1 MKRTHHCNE
10 LRPAHIGQTV
20 TLSGWVHSRR
30 DLGGLIFI
38 DIRDREGRT
47 QTVFD
52 PSALARDIFEQA
64 AALRSE
70 CVISVTGKVRE
81 RPEGTRNPKIATG
94 EIEVA
99 ATGLEVLNMAEVLP
113 FPVDDPEVAK
123 SVNEE
128 LRLQYRYLDL
138 RRPEMAR
145 NLRLRSKVAVA
156 TRAYFDEQ
164 GFLEVETPTL
174 FKSTP
179 EGAREFLVPSRTNPG
194 KFYALPQSPQ
204 QFKQILMVGGVEK
217 YFQLAR
223 CYRDEDQ
230 RADRQLEFTQI
241 DLEMSFI
248 EREDIYSLIEGLLK
262 RVWKTA
268 LNMDIA
274 TPFKRMTF
282 EEALNRFGIDKPDMR
297 FGLELADLTDDFR
310 ASAFKVFSGAV
321 AAGGVVKAINAKGLA
336 GVTQGQIETMTE
348 YAKSFGAKG
357 LAFIKVEK
365 GEWKSPIVKFFSDA
379 EKAALT
385 TKLKIEED
393 DLILF
398 AADQWLNACEIL
410 GKIRGY
416 CAELLKAQ
424 GKLSIPANRF
434 DFLWVVDFPLLSFD
448 KEQNRWYSSHHP
460 FTAPVA
466 ADIPLL
472 KTDPKKVRGQ
482 HYDVVVNGVELGGG
496 SIRIHQPAVQKLVFE
511 EVLQIPPEVVQARF
525 GYMLEAFKYG
535 APPHGGIALG
545 FDRLIAILCG
555 TPSIR
560 DVIAFPKTA
569 KGADL
574 MTDSPAGV
582 EPKQLRDLYLE
593 LKIPEEALAD
603 PPISSFAKNS
613 NQIISY
619 NTMKKN
625 ILLLAAI
632 ALMGTMTLAL
642 NELRA
647 QNAPPSPGAPT
658 SPGFTPGPGQ
668 GRPGMPPGFRG
679 RPGGRYGQTIMFLR
693 MSKAELERSTDDF
706 DGHRQSAIEAVDK
719 AMQEL
724 QAVQTSI
731 QAAAAA
737 KAAAAKAAAAAAA
750 QSNQPPAQPAP
761 AAPAAPSQ

>member
-10 LRPAHIGQTV
+10 LRPAHIGREA

-52 PSALARDIFEQA
+52 PSDLPKELFDRA

-70 CVISVTGKVRE
+70 CVVSVSGKVRP
-81 RPEGTRNPKIATG
+81 RPDGTNNSKIATG
-94 EIEVA
+94 EIEIA
-99 ATGLEVLNMAEVLP
+99 ATALEVLNMAEVLP

-123 SVNEE
+123 TVNEE

-138 RRPEMAR
+138 RRPEMVR
-145 NLRLRSKVAVA
+145 NFRLRSKVATA
-156 TRAYFDEQ
+156 TRVFFDEQ
-164 GFLEVETPTL
+164 GFLEVETPML

-179 EGAREFLVPSRTNPG
+179 EGAREFLIPSRQHPG

-204 QFKQILMVGGVEK
+204 QFKQILMVGGIEK
-217 YFQLAR
+217 YFQIAR
-223 CYRDEDQ
+223 CFRDEDQ

-248 EREDIYSLIEGLLK
+248 EREDIYALIEGLLK

-268 LNMDIA
+268 LDLDIP
-274 TPFKRMTF
+274 TPFPRLSF
-282 EEALNRFGIDKPDMR
+282 QEALNRFGIDKPDMR
-297 FGLELADLTDDFR
+297 YGMELADFTEEFR
-310 ASAFKVFSGAV
+310 ASTFKVFSGAI
-321 AAGGVVKAINAKGLA
+321 AGGGVVKALNAKGLA
-336 GVTQGQIETMTE
+336 DATQGQIETMTE

-357 LAFIKVEK
+357 LAYIKVEK

-379 EKAALT
+379 EKAALAG
-385 TKLKIEED
+385 KLKIEEG

-398 AADQWLNACEIL
+398 AADQWLAACEIL

-416 CAELLKAQ
+416 CADVLKSR
-424 GKLSIPANRF
+424 GKLVIAPNRF

-466 ADIPLL
+466 EDVPLL
-472 KTDPKKVRGQ
+472 AADPKKVRGQ
-482 HYDVVVNGVELGGG
+482 HYDIVVNGVELGGG
-496 SIRIHQPAVQKLVFE
+496 SIRIHQPEVQRLIFE
-511 EVLQIPPEVVQARF
+511 QVLQIPPDLVKARF
-525 GYMLEAFKYG
+525 GYMLEAFRYG

-582 EPKQLRDLYLE
+582 EARQLRDLHLE
-593 LKIPEEALAD
+593 VKVGKTEAKPPEAE
-603 PPISSFAKNS
+603 
-613 NQIISY
+613 
-619 NTMKKN
+619 
-625 ILLLAAI
+625 
-632 ALMGTMTLAL
+632 
-642 NELRA
+642 
-647 QNAPPSPGAPT
+647 
-658 SPGFTPGPGQ
+658 
-668 GRPGMPPGFRG
+668 RPK
-679 RPGGRYGQTIMFLR
+679 QHL
-693 MSKAELERSTDDF
+693 
-706 DGHRQSAIEAVDK
+706 
-719 AMQEL
+719 
-724 QAVQTSI
+724 
-731 QAAAAA
+731 
-737 KAAAAKAAAAAAA
+737 
-750 QSNQPPAQPAP
+750 
-761 AAPAAPSQ
+761 

>member
-52 PSALARDIFEQA
+52 PSDLPKELFDRA

-70 CVISVTGKVRE
+70 CVISVTGKVRH
-81 RPEGTRNPKIATG
+81 RPAGTNNPKIVTG
-94 EIEVA
+94 EVEVGVTA
-99 ATGLEVLNMAEVLP
+99 LEVLNMAEVLP
-113 FPVDDPEVAK
+113 FPVDDPEVAAK
-123 SVNEE
+123 VNEE

-145 NLRLRSKVAVA
+145 NLRLRSKVATA
-156 TRAYFDEQ
+156 TRVFLDEQ

-179 EGAREFLVPSRTNPG
+179 EGAREFLIPSRREPG

-204 QFKQILMVGGVEK
+204 QFKQILMVAGVER

-230 RADRQLEFTQI
+230 RADRQLEFTQV

-248 EREDIYSLIEGLLK
+248 EREDIYALIEGLLK

-268 LNMDIA
+268 LNMDIP
-274 TPFKRMTF
+274 TPFKRLSF
-282 EEALNRFGIDKPDMR
+282 NEALNRFGIDKPDMR
-297 FGLELADLTDDFR
+297 FGMELVDFTEEFR
-310 ASAFKVFSGAV
+310 ASGFKVFSGAV
-321 AAGGVVKAINAKGLA
+321 ANGGVVKALNAKGLA
-336 GVTQGQIETMTE
+336 DATQGQIETMTE

-365 GEWKSPIVKFFSDA
+365 GEWKSPIVKFFNDS
-379 EKAALT
+379 EKSALT
-385 TKLKIEED
+385 QKLGIEEG

-398 AADQWLNACEIL
+398 AADQWLTACEIL
-410 GKIRGY
+410 GKIRLY
-416 CAELLKAQ
+416 CADVQKSK
-424 GKLSIPANRF
+424 GKLNIPADKF
-434 DFLWVVDFPLLSFD
+434 EFLWVVDFPLLSFD

-466 ADIPLL
+466 EDIALL
-472 KTDPKKVRGQ
+472 KSDPKKVRGQ

-496 SIRIHQPAVQKLVFE
+496 SIRIHQPDVQKTIFE
-511 EVLQIPPEVVQARF
+511 EVLQIPAEMVQARF
-525 GYMLEAFKYG
+525 GYMLEAFRYG

-569 KGADL
+569 KGTDL
-574 MTDSPAGV
+574 MTDSPAPV
-582 EPKQLRDLYLE
+582 EPKQLRDLHLE
-593 LKIPEEALAD
+593 LKV
-603 PPISSFAKNS
+603 AK
-613 NQIISY
+613 
-619 NTMKKN
+619 K
-625 ILLLAAI
+625 
-632 ALMGTMTLAL
+632 
-642 NELRA
+642 E
-647 QNAPPSPGAPT
+647 
-658 SPGFTPGPGQ
+658 
-668 GRPGMPPGFRG
+668 
-679 RPGGRYGQTIMFLR
+679 
-693 MSKAELERSTDDF
+693 
-706 DGHRQSAIEAVDK
+706 
-719 AMQEL
+719 
-724 QAVQTSI
+724 
-731 QAAAAA
+731 
-737 KAAAAKAAAAAAA
+737 
-750 QSNQPPAQPAP
+750 
-761 AAPAAPSQ
+761 